1 MTINKKFIIHNINEL
16 DEVANFIIKIS
27 KNSKIFYLTGDLG
40 SGKTTL
46 VQKICKI
53 LGSKDT
59 VVSPSFALV
68 NIYDSK
74 VGDIYHI
81 DLYRLNDIEEII
93 NLGIEDYLYN
103 SNYCFVEWPQLLKN
117 ISPELYYE
125 ININIIDNN
134 SRKIE
139 ILLKEN

>member
-1 MTINKKFIIHNINEL
+1 VTINKKFIIHNINEL

-59 VVSPSFALV
+59 IVSPSFALV

>member
-59 VVSPSFALV
+59 IVSPSFALV